1 MTPFVPIVP
10 LVIAGYVAW
19 RLVTR
24 THEPAKRPGRSAR
37 RSSSARAPASRAG
50 HAARS
55 RKKRNGG

>member
-24 THEPAKRPGRSAR
+24 PHEPAKRPGRSAR
-37 RSSSARAPASRAG
+37 RSSSTRAPASRA
-50 HAARS
+50 HVTRP